1 MAASLRKLAGLR
13 GDVADAQAA
22 LEKLQSERGT
32 AEKNQSR
39 IRENLRSVPQQ
50 SELAQRYLSMLG
62 QEEDRIAGLQGQID
76 KAQAALD
83 TLHEN
88 MAAYIR
94 DMG

>member
-1 MAASLRKLAGLR
+1 
-13 GDVADAQAA
+13 
-22 LEKLQSERGT
+22 
-32 AEKNQSR
+32 
-39 IRENLRSVPQQ
+39 
-50 SELAQRYLSMLG
+50 LAQRYLSMLG